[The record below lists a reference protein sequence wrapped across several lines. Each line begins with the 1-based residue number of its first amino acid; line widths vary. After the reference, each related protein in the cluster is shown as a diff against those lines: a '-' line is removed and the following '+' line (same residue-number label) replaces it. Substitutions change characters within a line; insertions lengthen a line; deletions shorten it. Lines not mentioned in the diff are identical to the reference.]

1 MKLLHRESVQGWLLV
16 LPAVILLAAF
26 THWPTVQTVW
36 ASLHTTAVPGHP
48 SRFAPAEN
56 MQALWEDPVFWQALR
71 NNLVYAGWT
80 IPATMALSLTM
91 ALVVDKRLPGR
102 GLVRLAYFTPTI
114 LPMIAVANIWLYF
127 FTPGY
132 GLVDELLA
140 PFGWGE
146 WNWFGTTST
155 AMPAIIVIAIW
166 KEAGFYMIFYL
177 AALQSLP
184 PDLKEAASLEGASR
198 WTYFRRVVWPLLMP
212 TTLFV
217 SINVAIDAFRLVD
230 QIVVITRGG
239 PDNATTILLYYIY
252 EVGFQYWDTN
262 YAALLTVTL
271 LLLLGA
277 VAALQFGLLARR
289 VHYR

>member
-1 MKLLHRESVQGWLLV
+1 MKRETLQGWLLA
-16 LPAVILLAAF
+16 LPAVVLLAAF
-26 THWPTVQTVW
+26 THWPTMETLW

-48 SRFAPAEN
+48 ARFAPAVN
-56 MQALWEDPVFWQALR
+56 LQTLWADPVFWQALR
-71 NNLVYAGWT
+71 NNLVYAGCT
-80 IPATMALSLTM
+80 IPATMALSLLM
-91 ALVVDKRLPGR
+91 ALAVDRHLPGR
-102 GLVRLAYFTPTI
+102 GLLRLAYFTPTI

-132 GLVDELLA
+132 GLIDKALA
-140 PFGWGE
+140 PFGLGE
-146 WNWFGTTST
+146 LNWFGNSAT
-155 AMPAIIVIAIW
+155 ALPAIIVIAIW

-184 PDLKEAASLEGASR
+184 PDLREAASLEGASR
-198 WTYFRRVVWPLLMP
+198 WTFFRRVVWPLLMP

-217 SINVAIDAFRLVD
+217 FINAAIDAFRLVD
-230 QIVVITRGG
+230 QIVVITKGG

-252 EVGFQYWDTN
+252 EVGFQYWDTT

-271 LLLLGA
+271 LVLLGT

>member
-1 MKLLHRESVQGWLLV
+1 MNRETLQGWLLV

-26 THWPTVQTVW
+26 THWPTLQTLW

-48 SRFAPAEN
+48 SHFAPATN
-56 MQALWEDPVFWQALR
+56 LQTLWDDPVFWQALR

-80 IPATMALSLTM
+80 IPATMALSLLM
-91 ALVVDKRLPGR
+91 ALAVERRLPGR
-102 GLVRLAYFTPTI
+102 GLLRLAYFTPTI

-132 GLVDELLA
+132 GLIDQALA
-140 PFGWGE
+140 PFGLGE
-146 WNWFGTTST
+146 LNWFGNSST

-184 PDLKEAASLEGASR
+184 PDLREAASLEGASR
-198 WTYFRRVVWPLLMP
+198 WTFFRRVVWPLLMP

-217 SINVAIDAFRLVD
+217 FINAAIDAFRLVD
-230 QIVVITRGG
+230 QIVVITKGG

-271 LLLLGA
+271 LILLGT

>member
-1 MKLLHRESVQGWLLV
+1 MNREAVQGWLLV

-26 THWPTVQTVW
+26 THWPTVQTLW
-36 ASLHTTAVPGHP
+36 ASVYTTAVPGHP
-48 SRFAPAEN
+48 SRFDPATN
-56 MQALWEDPVFWQALR
+56 LNALWDDPVFWQALR

-80 IPATMALSLTM
+80 IPATMALSLLM
-91 ALVVDKRLPGR
+91 ALVVDRQFPGR
-102 GLVRLAYFTPTI
+102 SLLRLAYFTPTI

-132 GLVDELLA
+132 GLIDEALA
-140 PFGWGE
+140 PFGLGE
-146 WNWFGTTST
+146 LNWFGNSST
-155 AMPAIIVIAIW
+155 ALPAIIVIAIW

-184 PDLKEAASLEGASR
+184 PDLREAASLEGASR

-217 SINVAIDAFRLVD
+217 FINVAIDAFRLVD
-230 QIVVITRGG
+230 QIVVITKGG

-262 YAALLTVTL
+262 YAAVLTVTL
-271 LLLLGA
+271 LALLGA
-277 VAALQFGLLARR
+277 VAALQFGVLARR

>member
-1 MKLLHRESVQGWLLV
+1 MKREAVQGWLLV
-16 LPAVILLAAF
+16 LPAVVLLAAF
-26 THWPTVQTVW
+26 THWPTLQTVW
-36 ASLHTTAVPGHP
+36 ASLHSTTAPGHP
-48 SRFAPAEN
+48 SRFAPEEN
-56 MQALWEDPVFWQALR
+56 LQTLWADPVFWQALH
-71 NNLVYAGWT
+71 NNLVYAGCT
-80 IPATMALSLTM
+80 IPATMALSLLM
-91 ALVVDKRLPGR
+91 ALVVDRHFPGR
-102 GLVRLAYFTPTI
+102 GLLRLAYFTPTI

-132 GLVDELLA
+132 GLVDEVLA
-140 PFGWGE
+140 PFGLGE
-146 WNWFGTTST
+146 LNWFGTTST

-184 PDLKEAASLEGASR
+184 PDLREAASLEGASR

-230 QIVVITRGG
+230 QIVVITKGG

-252 EVGFQYWDTN
+252 EVGFQYWDAN

-271 LLLLGA
+271 LILLGA
-277 VAALQFGLLARR
+277 VAALQFGVLARR

>member
-1 MKLLHRESVQGWLLV
+1 MNREALQGWLLV
-16 LPAVILLAAF
+16 LPAVVLLAAF
-26 THWPTVQTVW
+26 THWPTVETLW
-36 ASLHTTAVPGHP
+36 ASLHTTDVPGLP
-48 SRFAPAEN
+48 SHFDPATN
-56 MQALWEDPVFWQALR
+56 IQTLWADLVFWQALR
-71 NNLVYAGWT
+71 NNLVYAGCT
-80 IPATMALSLTM
+80 IPATMALSLLM
-91 ALVVDKRLPGR
+91 ALAVDRRLPGR
-102 GLVRLAYFTPTI
+102 GLLRLAYFTPTI

-132 GLVDELLA
+132 GLIDKALA
-140 PFGWGE
+140 PFGLGE
-146 WNWFGTTST
+146 LNWFGNSAT
-155 AMPAIIVIAIW
+155 ALPAIIVIAIW

-184 PDLKEAASLEGASR
+184 PDLREAASLEGASR
-198 WTYFRRVVWPLLMP
+198 WTFFRRVVWPLLMP

-217 SINVAIDAFRLVD
+217 FINAAIDAFRLVD
-230 QIVVITRGG
+230 QIVVITKGG

-252 EVGFQYWDTN
+252 EVGFQYWDTT

-271 LLLLGA
+271 LVLLGV

>member
-1 MKLLHRESVQGWLLV
+1 MLNRESVQGWLLV
-16 LPAVILLAAF
+16 LPAVLLLAAF
-26 THWPTVQTVW
+26 THWPTLQTVW

-48 SRFAPAEN
+48 SQFDPAVN
-56 MQALWEDPVFWQALR
+56 LQNLWTDSVFWQALR
-71 NNLVYAGWT
+71 NNLVYAGCI
-80 IPATMALSLTM
+80 IPATLGLSLAM
-91 ALVVDKRLPGR
+91 ALVVDKRFPGR
-102 GLVRLAYFTPTI
+102 GLLRLAYFTPTI

-132 GLVDELLA
+132 GLIDEVLA
-140 PFGWGE
+140 PFGLGE
-146 WNWFGTTST
+146 WNWFGTSST
-155 AMPAIIVIAIW
+155 ALPAIIVIAIW

-177 AALQSLP
+177 AALQTMP
-184 PDLKEAASLEGASR
+184 PDLREAAALEGASR

-217 SINVAIDAFRLVD
+217 CINVAIDAFRLVD
-230 QIVVITRGG
+230 QIVVITKGG

-271 LLLLGA
+271 LALLGA